1 MYLRKD
7 LAYKFVN
14 EFVDDRGCVI
24 STITTYMTL
33 LTCGKIVLTEKCD
46 TYDYD
51 MGSWDVD
58 AQNYIPWHECEY
70 KSEIDG
76 KNFFGADA
84 KLHFEMCVKHFDKTA
99 FRMDE
104 PILSSYGAYEP
115 ADDNIVNEYSLKQA
129 CLEQLQGIQKQI
141 RSLNMF
147 IFSHRDDFTYEL

>member
-76 KNFFGADA
+76 KNFFGAFKA
-84 KLHFEMCVKHFDKTA
+84 GRLLSPQGRKRREFYA
-99 FRMDE
+99 E
-104 PILSSYGAYEP
+104 PSAYQ
-115 ADDNIVNEYSLKQA
+115 SLGTGPQVA
-129 CLEQLQGIQKQI
+129 
-141 RSLNMF
+141 
-147 IFSHRDDFTYEL
+147 